1 MPAGLPFLSLKLYG
15 SYSSLPIII
24 TGRASDD
31 TALLSEQ
38 PLNMK
43 AELKTAAAVH
53 FMNFFASAL
62 KSNLFITEKRS
73 ANRPPNPSCFIE
85 YAYDNLLSTVIL

>member
-24 TGRASDD
+24 SGRASDD

-43 AELKTAAAVH
+43 AELKTAAAAH
-53 FMNFFASAL
+53 FMNIFTGAL
-62 KSNLFITEKRS
+62 KSNLYITEKRS
-73 ANRPPNPSCFIE
+73 ANRPPNPSCFIK
-85 YAYDNLLSTVIL
+85 YA